1 MCFSLILVILFW
13 SEQLDNPLRN
23 PLNYRCR
30 VYSQDTLCFTTFPS
44 FWFRYRHF
52 QTGQIHLREMRAYSL
67 EGGGSHMLMCSTYKV
82 MLQLRTFKQKSSLS
96 ELYNVIV

>member
-30 VYSQDTLCFTTFPS
+30 REKKNNILDSQDTLCFTTFPS

-67 EGGGSHMLMCSTYKV
+67 EGGGESHVDVQHIQSDAST
-82 MLQLRTFKQKSSLS
+82 
-96 ELYNVIV
+96 ENI